1 MYWIGP
7 RFACFPSPALIA
19 SRNSLL
25 ASTPLGGKYMH
36 ECTRGKTRQRGAGER
51 KESLQRPLIN
61 FHPGNPETQQSVKT
75 ATTGAPQ
82 ISKVTIAVQWYLAS
96 SRRSRNENLW
106 EIVASS
112 PFLRLSLA
120 RTYHAWLARFAHP
133 NGELARRLISLCR
146 VKVLLFI

>member
-1 MYWIGP
+1 MIKLLV
-7 RFACFPSPALIA
+7 SQSLIA
-19 SRNSLL
+19 SRYSLL

-36 ECTRGKTRQRGAGER
+36 ECTRGKTRQRGVGER
-51 KESLQRPLIN
+51 KQSLQRSLIN
-61 FHPGNPETQQSVKT
+61 FHFHPGNPETLQSVKT
-75 ATTGAPQ
+75 GTTSAPQ
-82 ISKVTIAVQWYLAS
+82 ISKVTIALQWYLAS
-96 SRRSRNENLW
+96 SRRSRNESLW

-133 NGELARRLISLCR
+133 NGELARRLISLYR